1 MLIVLEKKKSSIF
14 LYLATFIV
22 LLLLILFINPENLID
37 KFFQIGLWGIILL
50 VIFYIIDLIV
60 RTYRWKLLLI
70 AQGTHLPLSS
80 LILPVCSALAINL
93 FTIARAGETV
103 RIVSLKRNNDV
114 KYSDSISSIVIEQ
127 VLSIIGLLIVV
138 TGSLFFISFSF
149 QTEESSKTVGQL
161 ILLLLLISGGGLLLI
176 GIILMKPSFVYKL
189 LNFFP
194 EFLKDKLT
202 SAFEAF
208 IRGLTDLRTQPSLLF
223 QAILT
228 SAAIWTIEGIMLHI
242 IALSIFPSF
251 TLTDLPWVI
260 AASCVGNITFIIPIL
275 PGAMGEY
282 EAAIAL
288 VLNYSPNYVDPDP
301 LKVASVPFID
311 RVVKS
316 LILGIVGGYATLQ
329 LGGAEL
335 LKYRRDYT
343 KLNKTEE
350 L

>member
-1 MLIVLEKKKSSIF
+1 MLENKKSSIL
-14 LYLATFIV
+14 LYLATLIV
-22 LLLLILFINPENLID
+22 LLVIILFIKPTNLVES
-37 KFFQIGLWGIILL
+37 FFQIGLWGIILL

-70 AQGTHLPLSS
+70 AQGTHLPISS
-80 LILPVCSALAINL
+80 LIFPVCSALAINL

-103 RIVSLKRNNDV
+103 RIVSLKRSNDV

-149 QTEESSKTVGQL
+149 QTEESSKIIGQL
-161 ILLLLLISGGGLLLI
+161 ILLLFLISGGGLLLI
-176 GIILMKPSFVYKL
+176 GIILMKPSFVYKIL
-189 LNFFP
+189 GFFP

-202 SAFEAF
+202 STFEAF
-208 IRGLTDLRTQPSLLF
+208 IRGLTDLRTQPSLLL
-223 QAILT
+223 QAIVA
-228 SAAIWTIEGIMLHI
+228 SAAIWAIEGIMLHI

-282 EAAIAL
+282 ETVIAL
-288 VLNYSPNYVDPDP
+288 VLINSPNYVGTNAT
-301 LKVASVPFID
+301 LVAFID

-316 LILGIVGGYATLQ
+316 LILGILGGYATLR

>member
-1 MLIVLEKKKSSIF
+1 MFENKNSSKL
-14 LYLATFIV
+14 LYLATLIV
-22 LLLLILFINPENLID
+22 LLIIIVFINPQNLIES
-37 KFFQIGLWGIILL
+37 FFQLGFLGIVLL
-50 VIFYIIDLIV
+50 VLFYIIDLIV

-70 AQGTHLPLSS
+70 AQGTQLPLSS

-103 RIVSLKRNNDV
+103 RIISLKRNYEV

-149 QTEESSKTVGQL
+149 QTEESSRVIGQL
-161 ILLLLLISGGGLLLI
+161 IILLFLISGGGLLLI
-176 GIILMKPSFVYKL
+176 GIILMKPTFVYKML
-189 LNFFP
+189 GIFP

-208 IRGLTDLRTQPSLLF
+208 IRGLTDLRTKPNLLF

-228 SAAIWTIEGIMLHI
+228 SAAIWAIEGVMLYI
-242 IALSIFPSF
+242 IALSILPSF
-251 TLTDLPWVI
+251 TMTDLPWVI

-282 EAAIAL
+282 EAVIAL
-288 VLNYSPNYVDPDP
+288 VLINSPHYIGTDAT
-301 LKVASVPFID
+301 LVAFID

-316 LILGIVGGYATLQ
+316 LFLGIVGGYATLQ
-329 LGGAEL
+329 LGGSEL
-335 LKYRRDYT
+335 LRYRRDYADLSQEE
-343 KLNKTEE
+343 KL
-350 L
+350 

>member
-1 MLIVLEKKKSSIF
+1 MLEKKNSSIL
-14 LYLATFIV
+14 LYLATLVV
-22 LLLLILFINPENLID
+22 LLIIIFFINPQNLIES
-37 KFFQIGLWGIILL
+37 FFQLGFWGIILL

-103 RIVSLKRNNDV
+103 RIISLKRNYNV
-114 KYSDSISSIVIEQ
+114 KYSDSISSIIIEQ

-149 QTEESSKTVGQL
+149 QTGESSKIIGQL
-161 ILLLLLISGGGLLLI
+161 ILLLFLISGGGLLLI
-176 GIILMKPSFVYKL
+176 VIILLKPTFVYKIL
-189 LNFFP
+189 SLFP

-208 IRGLTDLRTQPSLLF
+208 IRGLTDLRTQPNLLF
-223 QAILT
+223 QAIIT
-228 SAAIWTIEGIMLHI
+228 SAAVWAIEGLMLYV
-242 IALSIFPSF
+242 IALTILPTF
-251 TLTDLPWVI
+251 TFIDLPWVI

-282 EAAIAL
+282 EAVIAL
-288 VLNYSPNYVDPDP
+288 VLINSPHYIGTDAT
-301 LKVASVPFID
+301 LVAFLD

-316 LILGIVGGYATLQ
+316 LILGILGGYATLQ
-329 LGGAEL
+329 LGGSEL

-343 KLNKTEE
+343 DLGMQKE

>member
-1 MLIVLEKKKSSIF
+1 MLKNKRPSILLYIITLIVL
-14 LYLATFIV
+14 LFIV
-22 LLLLILFINPENLID
+22 VYINPTNLIES
-37 KFFQIGLWGIILL
+37 FFQIGFWGIILL
-50 VIFYIIDLIV
+50 VFFYIIDLIV
-60 RTYRWKLLLI
+60 RTYRWKVLLI
-70 AQGTHLPLSS
+70 AQGTDLPLSS

-103 RIVSLKRNNDV
+103 RIISLKRNQNV

-149 QTEESSKTVGQL
+149 QTEESSEIVGQL
-161 ILLLLLISGGGLLLI
+161 VLLLLLISGGGLLLI
-176 GIILMKPSFVYKL
+176 GIVLMKPSLVYKI

-202 SAFEAF
+202 AAFEAF
-208 IRGLTDLRTQPSLLF
+208 IRGLTDLRAQPSLLF

-228 SAAIWTIEGIMLHI
+228 SAAIWAIEGFMLHI

-251 TLTDLPWVI
+251 TLVDLPWVI

-282 EAAIAL
+282 EAVIAIILSNSPHYVGTDATL
-288 VLNYSPNYVDPDP
+288 V
-301 LKVASVPFID
+301 AFID

-316 LILGIVGGYATLQ
+316 VILGILGGYATIQ
-329 LGGAEL
+329 LGGTAL

-343 KLNKTEE
+343 NLKTTEE

>member
-1 MLIVLEKKKSSIF
+1 MLENKKSSIL
-14 LYLATFIV
+14 LYLATLIV
-22 LLLLILFINPENLID
+22 LLVIILFIKPTNLVES
-37 KFFQIGLWGIILL
+37 FFQIGLWGIILL

-70 AQGTHLPLSS
+70 AQGTHLPISS
-80 LILPVCSALAINL
+80 LIFPVCSALAINL

-103 RIVSLKRNNDV
+103 RIVSLKRSNDV

-149 QTEESSKTVGQL
+149 QTEESSKIIGQL
-161 ILLLLLISGGGLLLI
+161 ILLLFLISGGGLLLI
-176 GIILMKPSFVYKL
+176 GIILMKPSYAYKIL
-189 LNFFP
+189 DFFP

-202 SAFEAF
+202 STFEAF
-208 IRGLTDLRTQPSLLF
+208 IRGLTDLRTQPSLLL
-223 QAILT
+223 QAIVA
-228 SAAIWTIEGIMLHI
+228 SAAIWAIEGIMLHI

-282 EAAIAL
+282 ETVIAL
-288 VLNYSPNYVDPDP
+288 VLINSPNYVGTNAT
-301 LKVASVPFID
+301 LVAFID

-316 LILGIVGGYATLQ
+316 LILGILGGYATLR